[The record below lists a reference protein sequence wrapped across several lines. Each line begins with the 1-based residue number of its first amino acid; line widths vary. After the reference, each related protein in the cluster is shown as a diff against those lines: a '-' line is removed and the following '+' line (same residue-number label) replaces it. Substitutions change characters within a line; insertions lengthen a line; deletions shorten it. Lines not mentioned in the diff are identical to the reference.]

1 MAAAESQIMVPMR
14 REFTSDLAQ
23 LAEMRAFV
31 RDACQKAWGLDSS
44 KETIS
49 LLELAVAEAITNV
62 ILHAYERQ
70 GGLPIEIA
78 VEVDDE
84 GATVW
89 IYHSGLNFDPW
100 LVPPPTFDGTQESG
114 FGLYLIQQAVDEVH
128 YFHDETGRCGLRLF
142 KKRERQPVRVV

>member
-1 MAAAESQIMVPMR
+1 MVPTR
-14 REFTSDLAQ
+14 REFTSDLNQ

-31 RDACQKAWGLDSS
+31 RNACQRVWGLDSF
-44 KETIS
+44 KETTS
-49 LLELAVAEAITNV
+49 LIELAVAEAATNV

-70 GGLPIEIA
+70 SGLPIEMA

-84 GATVW
+84 GASVW
-89 IYHSGLNFDPW
+89 IYHSGRNFDPC
-100 LVPPPTFDGTQESG
+100 LVPPPTFDGTRECG

-142 KKRERQPVRVV
+142 KKRERQPLRI